1 MRSLITLGVMRT
13 CKLDSP
19 GTYDSLL
26 LEVGDSTIKHKHWFN
41 LVEEKLA
48 NTVKQSKEVGIRQGV
63 PVRVLEALHHLVQ
76 PNGYVYGFVKV
87 SACSSI
93 MKNSQKLSF
102 MHVYPI
108 VFHAFSSV
116 VRQMPGYTSQRWG
129 TVHTLPN

>member
-48 NTVKQSKEVGIRQGV
+48 NTVKQSKQVGIRQGV
-63 PVRVLEALHHLVQ
+63 PVRVLEALHYLVQ

-93 MKNSQKLSF
+93 MKK
-102 MHVYPI
+102 VKI
-108 VFHAFSSV
+108 SV
-116 VRQMPGYTSQRWG
+116 SCMFILLYSAKYSAIITY
-129 TVHTLPN
+129 